1 MTATLDAPVST
12 PTGAGTS
19 LNKATAELEALLKA
33 VPTETPTGAVPW
45 PQVLIEGEEK
55 SGKSWILAEF
65 TGSNKVGRA
74 FWLEFGFE
82 GTAHQYGAVPG
93 ANYEIVPFSDLADF
107 MEKLVWLRR
116 VGMAARAA
124 GEPPI
129 VVCIDSMSAEWR
141 NLGNL
146 AKWRARQSRK
156 NQAILRRDPN
166 AEINAGP
173 NYWNPVIDKHYEI
186 LNLLAKIPGIVAYT
200 ARGRDVAAMGD
211 DGNPTGDKVWSTQ
224 AQKDLAFDSTAV
236 LRVRRSATGRRP
248 KVEVVGCRSVFAGVQ
263 SEDEA
268 VAVPAGRNP
277 LEWLIFEH
285 MKCDPDKAY
294 CREVRRDGADEDRE
308 EENRR
313 LAERDAR
320 AQGNGRPPET
330 AEQGQRRQERR
341 VERVRA
347 GAPPAGG
354 GGAPAAQGGTRTAGM
369 PVEQMTSEQ
378 LRTAINAGLIHLE
391 VMAGVD
397 QRRLVAD
404 VLKRP
409 VRAGVSDLMPIEE
422 LRTILTELRNYSAM
436 PKDKRREL
444 IAAAIEQA
452 TQDEARAEE
461 EASGEAK

>member
-19 LNKATAELEALLKA
+19 LDKATAELERLLKA

-45 PQVLIEGEEK
+45 PMVLVEGEEK
-55 SGKSWILAEF
+55 AGKSWVLAEF
-65 TGSNKVGRA
+65 TGSEKVGRA

-93 ANYEIVPFSDLADF
+93 ANYEIVPFANLADF
-107 MEKLVWLRR
+107 MEKLSWLRR
-116 VGMAARAA
+116 VGLAARAA

-129 VVCIDSMSAEWR
+129 VVCIDSMSGEWR
-141 NLGNL
+141 SLGAL
-146 AKWRARQSRK
+146 AKWRARQSKK

-186 LNLLAKIPGIVAYT
+186 LNLLAAIPGIVVYT

-211 DGNPTGDKVWSTQ
+211 DGNPTGEKIWSTQ

-236 LRVRRSATGRRP
+236 LRVRRSTSGRRP
-248 KVEVVGCRSVFAGVQ
+248 KVEVVGCRSVFAGIQ
-263 SEDEA
+263 SDEEA
-268 VAVPAGRNP
+268 VATPASQNP
-277 LEWLIFEH
+277 LEWLIFDY

-320 AQGNGRPPET
+320 AQGVGRPPEP
-330 AEQGQRRQERR
+330 AEQRDQRQERR
-341 VERVRA
+341 VARVRA
-347 GAPPAGG
+347 DTPP
-354 GGAPAAQGGTRTAGM
+354 PTPQGGTATKGK
-369 PVEQMTSEQ
+369 PVESMTSEQ
-378 LRTAINAGLIHLE
+378 LRAAIGAGLTHLE
-391 VMAGVD
+391 VMDRTAQRLLLSDVVKRRVPGVN
-397 QRRLVAD
+397 
-404 VLKRP
+404 
-409 VRAGVSDLMPIEE
+409 DLMPIGD

-436 PKDKRREL
+436 PESERREV

-452 TQDEARAEE
+452 TQDEARADE
-461 EASGEAK
+461 EASGEQQ